1 MLICKN
7 PPLSRRKRKRADEY
21 LRKLHKRQYV
31 KEQPWLYQRK
41 TDDLT
46 I

>member
-1 MLICKN
+1 MYKN
-7 PPLSRRKRKRADEY
+7 PPISRRKRKRADEY
-21 LRKLHKRQYV
+21 LRKLHKQQCV
-31 KEQPWLYQRK
+31 KEQPWLYPRK